1 MPISLNRNKI
11 RNKLVKRI
19 EEISGQ
25 DVFQCYQCGN
35 CSSGC
40 PVIDYMDITPN
51 QVMRLAQLGE
61 AEMLLNSKTIWVCA
75 TCLQCSSRCPKGID
89 VAKVMEALRSI
100 NLRNRDGILKP
111 DKSEIEDIEKL
122 PPIALVSVFRKITG

>member
-1 MPISLNRNKI
+1 MPISLNRNKV
-11 RNKLVKRI
+11 RNELVKRI
-19 EEISGQ
+19 EEISAQ

-40 PVIDYMDITPN
+40 PVIDYMDISPN

-61 AEMLLNSKTIWVCA
+61 AEMILNSETIWICA

-89 VAKVMEALRSI
+89 VAKVMEAVRSI
-100 NLRNRDGILKP
+100 NLRNRDGIVKP
-111 DKSEIEDIEKL
+111 DREDIEDIDEL
-122 PPIALVSVFRKITG
+122 PPIALVSVFRKKTG